1 MPNTPHG
8 KAHSRMNAFKH
19 GLSATDDLFVAHL
32 RHRERAI
39 FEELRSSLHREYNPQ
54 TDQEKLLVD
63 RIAIQYFRLFRLYRL
78 EDTAVRETLAAVS
91 APERA
96 KDHNRPI
103 GSTASI
109 IPHLDRFARY
119 DWRIGRQIFN
129 LHNHLGTL
137 YIHRGDY
144 KFKVFITKE

>member
-8 KAHSRMNAFKH
+8 KARSRMNAFKH

-32 RHRERAI
+32 RHRERAV
-39 FEELRSSLHREYNPQ
+39 FEEFRSSLHREYKPQ

-63 RIAIQYFRLFRLYRL
+63 RIAIQYFRLFRLYHL
-78 EDTAVRETLAAVS
+78 EDTAVRETISSVS
-91 APERA
+91 SNGSRT
-96 KDHNRPI
+96 I
-103 GSTASI
+103 GSVASI

-119 DWRIGRQIFN
+119 DWRIGRQIRN

-137 YIHRGDY
+137 FIQRGERS
-144 KFKVFITKE
+144 FKMFVINE